1 MLVPLQDN
9 NPLVAIR
16 FQVVTVAIISLN
28 VGIFLMTYV
37 AGGEQVQ
44 VAAAFGYG
52 LVPGELFAFHQD
64 PAGSAGT
71 REGLTLVTYAFLHGG
86 WMHLIGNMLFLWV
99 FGDNVEDSLGHGRF
113 VVFYLACAAAAGLA
127 HAVTMPGSDMPLIGA
142 SGAVAGVLG
151 AYMVLHPRAHVW
163 VLLFWRL
170 PLKLPAMY
178 VLGAWI
184 AMQVVSLLLTAAD
197 DVHVAWWAHIGGFA
211 AGVAL
216 VLVMR
221 RRAPL
226 AT

>member
-1 MLVPLQDN
+1 GG
-9 NPLVAIR
+9 AR
-16 FQVVTVAIISLN
+16 FAVVYLSGAGAAGPALAVTV
-28 VGIFLMTYV
+28 
-37 AGGEQVQ
+37 
-44 VAAAFGYG
+44 
-52 LVPGELFAFHQD
+52 PGAD
-64 PAGSAGT
+64 
-71 REGLTLVTYAFLHGG
+71 R
-86 WMHLIGNMLFLWV
+86 
-99 FGDNVEDSLGHGRF
+99 
-113 VVFYLACAAAAGLA
+113 
-127 HAVTMPGSDMPLIGA
+127 PLLGA
-142 SGAVAGVLG
+142 SGAASGVLG

-184 AMQVVSLLLTAAD
+184 AMQVVSLLMTAAD